1 MVGCGGER
9 DVLFDFFG
17 GGVEDGFLV
26 DDAGVVDE
34 DVDLELA
41 GFGVGE
47 VVLGCVDDV
56 GWAGGEAH
64 VGLDYEGGDLVLL
77 GEEGGEGIA
86 GGG

>member
-34 DVDLELA
+34 DRWRAELD
-41 GFGVGE
+41 
-47 VVLGCVDDV
+47 VL
-56 GWAGGEAH
+56 A
-64 VGLDYEGGDLVLL
+64 
-77 GEEGGEGIA
+77 
-86 GGG
+86 